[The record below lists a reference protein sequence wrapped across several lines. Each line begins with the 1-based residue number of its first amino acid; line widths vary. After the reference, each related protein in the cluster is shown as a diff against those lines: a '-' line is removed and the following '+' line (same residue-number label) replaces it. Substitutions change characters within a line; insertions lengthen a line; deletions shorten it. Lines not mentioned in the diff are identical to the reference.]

1 MPLEPSGRGYQS
13 DHWPPG
19 GSEGEM
25 RRWLKPSSLERMP
38 TPLKHCCISYLQEI
52 STMPELKGQSQ
63 AVEGLIA
70 SVVELEV
77 GLHLEQGSEDPVG
90 STESMPAGRSGPDHG
105 GASVASDGTSYR
117 TATFKFHPVF

>member
-1 MPLEPSGRGYQS
+1 
-13 DHWPPG
+13 
-19 GSEGEM
+19 M

-90 STESMPAGRSGPDHG
+90 STEKVNQLSQCLPDAVGLTMAEQVLPATEPVTGLQHLNFIRFSK
-105 GASVASDGTSYR
+105 ASCFS
-117 TATFKFHPVF
+117 